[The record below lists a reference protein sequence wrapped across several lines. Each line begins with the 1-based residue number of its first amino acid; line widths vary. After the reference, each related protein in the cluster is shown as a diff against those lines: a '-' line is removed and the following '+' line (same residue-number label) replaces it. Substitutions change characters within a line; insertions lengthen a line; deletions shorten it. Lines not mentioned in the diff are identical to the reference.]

1 MVCTCA
7 PLIISRTHVLC
18 NGLWFEAIYLYA
30 SMHVISILAQ
40 LLRPSVD
47 RNMYT
52 VGDFELHEGL
62 LFVGRYALMIAC
74 A

>member
-52 VGDFELHEGL
+52 VGDFE
-62 LFVGRYALMIAC
+62 
-74 A
+74 